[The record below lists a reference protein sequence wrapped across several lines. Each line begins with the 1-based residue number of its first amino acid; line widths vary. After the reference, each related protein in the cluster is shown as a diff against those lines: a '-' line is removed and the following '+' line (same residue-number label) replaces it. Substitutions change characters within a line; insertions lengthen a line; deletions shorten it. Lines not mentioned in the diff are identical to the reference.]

1 MNNLK
6 GTTELSDSISMCGK
20 SESIS
25 YNKGVVL
32 PSIKKDY
39 SYKSYNLCTFKR
51 DLCTMNAHKVYR
63 LNRLRYILLTF
74 FAMSICKPLESTVSW
89 QLMTFVFTCNIKHP
103 FKIQIDPQ
111 KINIRIA
118 MNYSIIFKFYSW
130 YKGNIN

>member
-74 FAMSICKPLESTVSW
+74 LRYRSVNPLS
-89 QLMTFVFTCNIKHP
+89 
-103 FKIQIDPQ
+103 PQ
-111 KINIRIA
+111 FHDN
-118 MNYSIIFKFYSW
+118 
-130 YKGNIN
+130 